1 MEKTVRFKRLRLM
14 TAATDALTKA
24 QSLAEIL
31 EILRSRARAILGS
44 DGVTVAMRERDQVHY
59 VGEDSIAPL
68 SAGRRFPI
76 GSCISGTGRAQRRTI
91 GIPDIRGD
99 HRVPLEAY
107 LSIYFVGLAIA
118 PIGVGSPVAAV
129 GAYWR
134 SGRPIDEDALV
145 LLDMLAKGASAQF
158 ERIVDQ
164 RLKRAS

>member
-1 MEKTVRFKRLRLM
+1 MAM
-14 TAATDALTKA
+14 T
-24 QSLAEIL
+24 
-31 EILRSRARAILGS
+31 
-44 DGVTVAMRERDQVHY
+44 
-59 VGEDSIAPL
+59 
-68 SAGRRFPI
+68 
-76 GSCISGTGRAQRRTI
+76 QRRTI
-91 GIPDIRGD
+91 VITDIRVD
-99 HRVPLEAY
+99 LRVPVEAY